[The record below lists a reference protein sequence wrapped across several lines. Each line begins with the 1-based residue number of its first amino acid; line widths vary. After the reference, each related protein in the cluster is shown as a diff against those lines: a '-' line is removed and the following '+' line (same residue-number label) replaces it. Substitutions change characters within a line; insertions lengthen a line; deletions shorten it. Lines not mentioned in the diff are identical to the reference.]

1 MGSAGMRPAAVAVDV
16 SGVTDTAH
24 PTGVA
29 WVLPGQG
36 SQYVGMERGLLVAYP
51 AAADALAVAD
61 ETLGFHLGRII
72 ADGPDED
79 LVRTDNQQPAILAL
93 SVAHL
98 RGLRDAGKLP
108 SPDFV
113 AGHSLGEYAALVA
126 AEALSYPDALRLT
139 RRRGQLMQEHGAG
152 AMAAI
157 IGLDGAAVS
166 SVAEETGVEV
176 ANYNAPGQITL
187 SGRHEAVENAMTLAK
202 QRGARRVVLLPVS
215 AAFHSSLM
223 APVVDGLRSLIERV
237 EMLPA
242 RVPLVTNVDAKPIQH
257 PDDLRLELLNQICA
271 PVRWIDVVE
280 RLRAEGVLTFYEVG
294 PGKVLAG
301 LISRIARDATV
312 VTAESLL

>member
-1 MGSAGMRPAAVAVDV
+1 MPPAAVAVGG
-16 SGVTDTAH
+16 SGVTDAAN
-24 PTGVA
+24 PAGVA
-29 WVLPGQG
+29 WVFPGQG

-51 AAADALAVAD
+51 AAADVLAVAD
-61 ETLGFHLGRII
+61 KTLGFQLGRII
-72 ADGPDED
+72 SDGPEED

-108 SPDFV
+108 PPDFV

-157 IGLDGAAVS
+157 IGLHADAVVA
-166 SVAEETGVEV
+166 VAEESGVEV
-176 ANYNAPGQITL
+176 ANHNAPGQITL
-187 SGRHEAVENAMTLAK
+187 SGREEAVKNAMALAK
-202 QRGARRVVLLPVS
+202 QRGARRAVLLPVS

-223 APVVDGLRSLIERV
+223 APVVEELRSLIERV

-242 RVPLVTNVDAKPIQH
+242 RVPLITNVDAKPIEH
-257 PDDLRLELLNQICA
+257 PDDLRQELLDQICA

-294 PGKVLAG
+294 PGKILAG
-301 LISRIARDATV
+301 LISRIVRDATV